1 MNEIEVKAKL
11 KNKEKVLK
19 HLKDAGLAL
28 SATKYQKDTIFWPN
42 DIKDPSGRL
51 FGRNFL
57 RIREQKMGK
66 NKKVIF
72 TLKQSLENQLDSIE
86 HEIEIREEDI
96 KSMFAIFKLLGFYKF
111 SSVEK
116 ERTTAKMGDVEIC
129 IDDVTDLGS
138 FIELEKF
145 GEVDQAGKIHEELY
159 AILES
164 WGIKEDDYVYTGYD
178 ILMYN
183 AKNIPVPY

>member
-11 KNKEKVLK
+11 KDKEAVMNRLK
-19 HLKDAGLAL
+19 EMGLKIHA
-28 SATKYQKDTIFWPN
+28 SKYQKDTIYWPN

-57 RIREQKMGK
+57 RIREQKIGE
-66 NKKVIF
+66 NKKILF
-72 TLKQSLENQLDSIE
+72 TLKQQLKSSLDSIE
-86 HEIEIREEDI
+86 HELEIKEEDI
-96 KSMFAIFKLLGFYKF
+96 PKMFEIFELLDFYKYIT
-111 SSVEK
+111 VEK

-129 IDDVTDLGS
+129 IDDVKGLGS

-145 GEVDQAGKIHEELY
+145 GEVGQADKIHEELY

-164 WGIKEDDYVYTGYD
+164 WGITKEDYVYVGYD
-178 ILMYN
+178 ILMYK
-183 AKNIPVPY
+183 AKNL